1 MNCFQRHISP
11 VLNADLVLAGAYQ
24 NINISCIHNLSY
36 WQKECSTY
44 TLFSTHSLPFHGD
57 QRDELTPEDELTP
70 DQIFSAPGGGGV
82 SILIFMYLNRRDG
95 NVGLQLY

>member
-1 MNCFQRHISP
+1 MF
-11 VLNADLVLAGAYQ
+11 
-24 NINISCIHNLSY
+24 LSVV
-36 WQKECSTY
+36 E
-44 TLFSTHSLPFHGD
+44 HGD